1 MNLHTLYNWL
11 ENHSLQELFESGF
24 LSRCLTQDLSPLQK
38 GAIFLMAIG
47 SETAAPILRRLKN
60 SEVEA
65 LTTALIEQPAID
77 PQLQM
82 AVLDEFEHHLHNPLL
97 QGGPDYARKLLK
109 QAFPQQGE
117 RLWQK
122 LQPENPDHYFG
133 WMAQLSVREL
143 IELLEKESA
152 PLQAAVL
159 GSLNP
164 SQAAGFLALLPFAQ
178 QQELALQMAQS
189 HNISAEIL
197 GLLDASLKAKHSQQ
211 LQTVAL
217 QGRKN
222 LARSLGHVNLNVRER
237 VLDSL
242 AIHSPELESQIRQDL
257 LTLEDLLKFRGRGLQ
272 QLLAQSED
280 LTLAWA
286 LKLGST
292 RLQLHLLAHLSQ
304 RRADMVQEYKVQLPP
319 TRRVEAEKQIRT
331 LLEDV
336 IQLQHQGLLP
346 HHFAKEEPWID

>member
-1 MNLHTLYNWL
+1 MNLQTLYRWL
-11 ENHSLQELFESGF
+11 ENHSLQALFESGF

-38 GAIFLMAIG
+38 GAIFLMALG
-47 SETAAPILRRLKN
+47 PETAVPILQRLKH

-65 LTTALIEQPAID
+65 LITTLIETPPIERNL
-77 PQLQM
+77 QL

-97 QGGPDYARKLLK
+97 QGGPDYARQLL
-109 QAFPQQGE
+109 QRAFPQQGE

-122 LQPENPDHYFG
+122 LQPTPSGHFD
-133 WMAQLSVREL
+133 WMTALSVREL
-143 IELLEKESA
+143 MELLEKESA
-152 PLQAAVL
+152 SLQAAVL
-159 GSLNP
+159 GSLPPN
-164 SQAAGFLALLPFAQ
+164 QAAGFLALLPYLQ

-189 HNISAEIL
+189 HTIGEDML
-197 GLLDASLKAKHSQQ
+197 KLLDQSLKEKYLQQ
-211 LQTVAL
+211 GQTVAL

-242 AIHSPELESQIRQDL
+242 ASHSPELESQIRQDL
-257 LTLEDLLKFRGRGLQ
+257 LSLEDLLKFRGRGLQ

-280 LTLAWA
+280 ITLAWA
-286 LKLGST
+286 LKLAST

-304 RRADMVQEYKVQLPP
+304 RRADMVQEYKAQLPP
-319 TRRVEAEKQIRT
+319 TRRADVEKHIRT

-346 HHFAKEEPWID
+346 HHLAKEEPWID

>member
-1 MNLHTLYNWL
+1 MNLDTLYHWL
-11 ENHSLQELFESGF
+11 ENHSLQAVFESGF
-24 LSRCLTQDLSPLQK
+24 LSRCLTQELSPLQK

-47 SETAAPILRRLKN
+47 SDTAAPILRRLKN

-77 PQLQM
+77 PQVQM

-97 QGGPDYARKLLK
+97 QGGPDYAQQLLK
-109 QAFPQQGE
+109 RAFPQQAE

-122 LQPENPDHYFG
+122 LQPKPEGHFG
-133 WMAQLSVREL
+133 WMAALSVREL

-164 SQAAGFLALLPFAQ
+164 SQAAGFLALLPYAQ
-178 QQELALQMAQS
+178 QQELALQMAQR
-189 HNISAEIL
+189 NAIGEEVL
-197 GLLDASLKAKHSQQ
+197 KMLDESLKNKQTQQ
-211 LQTVAL
+211 GQTVAL

-280 LTLAWA
+280 QTLAWA

-304 RRADMVQEYKVQLPP
+304 RRADMVQEYKAQLPP
-319 TRRVEAEKQIRT
+319 TRRAEAEKQIRT

>member
-1 MNLHTLYNWL
+1 MNLNTLYHWL
-11 ENHSLQELFESGF
+11 ENHSLQALFESGF
-24 LSRCLTQDLSPLQK
+24 LSRCLTQELSPLQK

-47 SETAAPILRRLKN
+47 PETAAPILRRLQN

-97 QGGPDYARKLLK
+97 QGGPDYARQLLK
-109 QAFPQQGE
+109 QAFPQQAE

-122 LQPENPDHYFG
+122 LQPEPEGHFG
-133 WMAQLSVREL
+133 WMAALSVREL

-164 SQAAGFLALLPFAQ
+164 SQAAGFLALLPYAQ
-178 QQELALQMAQS
+178 QQELALQMAQR
-189 HNISAEIL
+189 NAIGEEVL
-197 GLLDASLKAKHSQQ
+197 KMLDESLKKKQAQQ
-211 LQTVAL
+211 DQTVAL

-272 QLLAQSED
+272 QLLAQNED
-280 LTLAWA
+280 QTLAWA

-304 RRADMVQEYKVQLPP
+304 RRADMVQEYKAQLPP
-319 TRRVEAEKQIRT
+319 TRRAEVEKQIRT

-346 HHFAKEEPWID
+346 HHLTKEEPWID

>member
-1 MNLHTLYNWL
+1 MNLNTLYHWL
-11 ENHSLQELFESGF
+11 ENHSLQALFESGF
-24 LSRCLTQDLSPLQK
+24 LSRCLTQELSPLQK

-47 SETAAPILRRLKN
+47 SDTAAPILRRLKN

-97 QGGPDYARKLLK
+97 QGGPDYAQQLLK
-109 QAFPQQGE
+109 RAFPQQAE

-122 LQPENPDHYFG
+122 LQPEKPGYFG
-133 WMAQLSVREL
+133 WMAPLSAREL

-164 SQAAGFLALLPFAQ
+164 SQAAGFLALLPYAQ
-178 QQELALQMAQS
+178 QQELALQMAQR
-189 HNISAEIL
+189 NAIGEEVL
-197 GLLDASLKAKHSQQ
+197 NMLDESLKNKQAQQ
-211 LQTVAL
+211 GQTVAL

-242 AIHSPELESQIRQDL
+242 AIHSPALESQIRQDL

-280 LTLAWA
+280 QTLAWA

-304 RRADMVQEYKVQLPP
+304 RRADMVQEYKAQLPP
-319 TRRVEAEKQIRT
+319 TRRAEAEKQIRT

-346 HHFAKEEPWID
+346 HHFAKEEPWLD